1 VVEELTGAVWFRRGF
16 ANSSPSSSDRLAGLR
31 GFGTVLPRLSA
42 TVLLSPVLTVGR
54 DGNSPS
60 LELDDAGGG
69 LPMRDVGDGL
79 GDVLRSSSSS
89 G

>member
-1 VVEELTGAVWFRRGF
+1 VVEEFTGAVWFRRGF

-31 GFGTVLPRLSA
+31 GFGTAPRLSA

-54 DGNSPS
+54 NGKSPS
-60 LELDDAGGG
+60 LELDDGSG
-69 LPMRDVGDGL
+69 LPMRDVDDGL
-79 GDVLRSSSSS
+79 GDDVRSSSSS